1 MMYNSSFSGGI
12 SQSLVKIA
20 SKYQEKA
27 AAIASYLL
35 ENIQAVQMKFSDNEV
50 RIMSDFSSQIQRG
63 FEEHHLGKISELCL
77 SIREKLVLIA
87 FPYTVVLKINCS
99 Y

>member
-1 MMYNSSFSGGI
+1 M
-12 SQSLVKIA
+12 VKMA

-50 RIMSDFSSQIQRG
+50 RIMSDLSSKIQRG
-63 FEEHHLGKISELCL
+63 FEEHHLGKINKLRL
-77 SIREKLVLIA
+77 SLKREIG
-87 FPYTVVLKINCS
+87 FYCIPIYCNFEN
-99 Y
+99 